1 MSGKKVVV
9 MLCAMIN
16 TVGTNIVELHLK
28 NGTYTVVYAMYVESL
43 KVNQRNI
50 DLGIVES
57 TLLPKRNVNDLMRC
71 IGVWNVDQNAT
82 TTGSITCAKQT

>member
-1 MSGKKVVV
+1 MGMKMVVV

-82 TTGSITCAKQT
+82 TTGSITYAIHS